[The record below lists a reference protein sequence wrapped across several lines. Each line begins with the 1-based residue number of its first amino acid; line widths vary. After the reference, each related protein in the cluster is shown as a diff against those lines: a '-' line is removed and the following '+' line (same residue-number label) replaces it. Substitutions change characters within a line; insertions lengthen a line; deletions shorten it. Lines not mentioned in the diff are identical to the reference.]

1 MMLRQPLLLHD
12 LFNLTLF
19 GLDIL
24 ELSKELRNHL
34 IRVLELRLAILGLIE
49 FNEWINR
56 RAKQGVDLGI
66 FLKL

>member
-12 LFNLTLF
+12 LFNLNLF

-34 IRVLELRLAILGLIE
+34 IRVLELRLAILGLIK